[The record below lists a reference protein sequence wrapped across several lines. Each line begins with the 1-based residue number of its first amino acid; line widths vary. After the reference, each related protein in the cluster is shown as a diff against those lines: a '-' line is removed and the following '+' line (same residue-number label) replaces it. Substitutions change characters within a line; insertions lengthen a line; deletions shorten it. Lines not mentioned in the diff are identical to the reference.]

1 MPPYILLNAASS
13 AASWHVEKLRNTP
26 GRKSEPVV
34 NGRSSVLKN
43 SGSTVAAAALKVLC
57 PEV

>member
-26 GRKSEPVV
+26 GRKSDPVV
-34 NGRSSVLKN
+34 KGRSSVPKN
-43 SGSTVAAAALKVLC
+43 NGSTVAAAALNVL
-57 PEV
+57 